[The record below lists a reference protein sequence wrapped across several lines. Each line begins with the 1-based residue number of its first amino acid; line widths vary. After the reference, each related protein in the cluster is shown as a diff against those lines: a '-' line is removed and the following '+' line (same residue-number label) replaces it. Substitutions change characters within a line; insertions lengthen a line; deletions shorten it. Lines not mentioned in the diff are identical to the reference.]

1 MSFIASF
8 LFLVIIILYDEYKTY
23 QAKKKAAPGSRRR
36 MAEFNAQMKKLKEL
50 QNKDYSHSANHRK

>member
-36 MAEFNAQMKKLKEL
+36 IAEFNSYMKKVEKLRK
-50 QNKDYSHSANHRK
+50 KDYSHSSK